1 MQGLLTDPRR
11 DRGGD
16 RRGGL
21 KEMASSTKFCLAET
35 RDSLAI
41 LGELSVAGRAVEGLA
56 AVVRRGVLAGPKM
69 LGDLSPRDGNAD
81 RSHVGFSALGVMM
94 ELVTMRSPDLFRDV
108 GSLSFPTEVGGR

>member
-1 MQGLLTDPRR
+1 
-11 DRGGD
+11 
-16 RRGGL
+16 
-21 KEMASSTKFCLAET
+21 MASSTKFCLAET

-56 AVVRRGVLAGPKM
+56 AVVRRGVLDGPKM

-94 ELVTMRSPDLFRDV
+94 ELVTTRSPDLFRDV